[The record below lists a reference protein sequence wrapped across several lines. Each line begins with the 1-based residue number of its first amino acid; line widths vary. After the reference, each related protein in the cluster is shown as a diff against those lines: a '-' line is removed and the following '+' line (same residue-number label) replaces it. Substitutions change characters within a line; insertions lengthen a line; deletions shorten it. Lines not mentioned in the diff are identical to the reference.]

1 MGSTGSHFT
10 DLSLVVQR
18 NSRDLR
24 RCSQDVSLCGNSNDC
39 GIDPPMNMQVLQKLR
54 ELTGWGLRAAQDLLN
69 ACNDDQTQAQALYT
83 YRKKQVDDAIQ
94 ALNRVKRAPARGGW
108 WIDEFVGRSPPVA
121 SLRTND
127 TVLEK
132 WANIHGEYNRYLN
145 ELTSLTP
152 ASLSELNEAVNR
164 LPNSGHEEQF
174 FQALSWSYACRT
186 HLIPRFEPGW
196 LESLVK
202 DPCERIR
209 PLQRPGIA
217 EIELRR
223 QATYTVPN
231 SDTRAIYLAEALRQ
245 AEQYLI
251 AAQNVELSVRPLLL
265 YYASTCF
272 ARAMLTPRFEDLQQK
287 YGAHGLKGEST
298 ISVRSLSDYS
308 VHITATQGLVHGLLD
323 GLRGGQ
329 FDPRDGPW
337 SLLELC
343 AYVPELSEVIE
354 AYSPIKSRASRIL
367 RFEEYHPHG
376 VKLPGI
382 RHLGFVL
389 TFEYLKRCGLDP
401 AAANIHEKL
410 REAFPHAFWALGRDI
425 DFHGSG
431 SPIERCASKKLDD
444 HIIAYVH
451 LANSADEQQRIYP
464 LLHQG
469 ALDGE
474 FYTVYAGKHAPP
486 HPFIVLHTLLYGLSM
501 LVRYKPVS
509 WKEMLDAPDMSR
521 ALIEQ
526 LSRIALVKLPILATE
541 ELLSRRILGSLRAIP
556 H

>member
-1 MGSTGSHFT
+1 
-10 DLSLVVQR
+10 
-18 NSRDLR
+18 
-24 RCSQDVSLCGNSNDC
+24 
-39 GIDPPMNMQVLQKLR
+39 MNMQVLQKLR

-69 ACNDDQTQAQALYT
+69 AGNDDPTQAQELYT
-83 YRKKQVDDAIQ
+83 YPKKQVDDAIQ

-108 WIDEFVGRSPPVA
+108 WIDEFVRRSPPVA

-127 TVLEK
+127 SVLEK
-132 WANIHGEYNRYLN
+132 WANIYGEYNRYLN

-152 ASLSELNEAVNR
+152 ASLSELTEAVKR
-164 LPNSGHEEQF
+164 LPHSGHEEHF
-174 FQALSWSYACRT
+174 FQALSWSYACKT

-202 DPCERIR
+202 DPFERLR

-223 QATYTVPN
+223 QASYNLPYLGNRATYM
-231 SDTRAIYLAEALRQ
+231 AEALRQ

-251 AAQNVELSVRPLLL
+251 AAQNVELTVRPLLL
-265 YYASTCF
+265 YYASTCL
-272 ARAMLTPRFEDLQQK
+272 ARAMLTPRFEHLQQQ
-287 YGAHGLKGEST
+287 YGAHGLKGESAT
-298 ISVRSLSDYS
+298 SVRSLSDYF

-323 GLRGGQ
+323 GLPGGQ
-329 FDPRDGPW
+329 FDSKDGPW

-343 AYVPELSEVIE
+343 AYIPELSEVMD
-354 AYSPIKSRASRIL
+354 AYSPIKSRTARIL
-367 RFEEYHPHG
+367 RFEEHHPHG

-389 TFEYLKRCGLDP
+389 TFEYLKRYGLDP
-401 AAANIHEKL
+401 AAVNIHEKL
-410 REAFPHAFWALGRDI
+410 REAFPQAFWALGRDM
-425 DFHGSG
+425 DFLNSG
-431 SPIERCASKKLDD
+431 SPIERCNSKKLDD
-444 HIIAYVH
+444 NIIAYIH
-451 LANSADEQQRIYP
+451 LANGADEQQRIYP

-469 ALDGE
+469 ALDGG
-474 FYTVYAGKHAPP
+474 FYTVYAEKHAPP
-486 HPFIVLHTLLYGLSM
+486 HPFIVLHVLLYGLSM
-501 LVRYKPVS
+501 LVRYKPVD
-509 WKEMLDAPDMSR
+509 WKEMLDAPDISR

-541 ELLSRRILGSLRAIP
+541 ELLSRRILGSLDAIP